1 MINNLYLS
9 HILCTINKNR
19 SENMIENTTGNAKPM
34 KSINP
39 IKIASDKEIHKIS
52 KKIIVKNKE
61 LYINLAK

>member
-1 MINNLYLS
+1 
-9 HILCTINKNR
+9 
-19 SENMIENTTGNAKPM
+19 MIENTTGNAKPM

-52 KKIIVKNKE
+52 KKIIGKNKE